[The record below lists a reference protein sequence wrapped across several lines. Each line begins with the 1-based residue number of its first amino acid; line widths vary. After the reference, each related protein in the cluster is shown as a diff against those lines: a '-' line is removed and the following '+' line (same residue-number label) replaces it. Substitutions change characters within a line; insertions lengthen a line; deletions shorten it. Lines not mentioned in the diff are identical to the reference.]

1 MGGNSSIG
9 MTGKQLKT
17 MLVFEGLLYALESIV
32 LSLLLTVLAGP
43 LLSQVLEGM
52 FWFYSY
58 HLTVMP
64 ILILL
69 PVFVLLG
76 TVLPLLSYHGIAKQT
91 LVERL
96 REVE

>member
-1 MGGNSSIG
+1 MLQSIG

-17 MLVFEGLLYALESIV
+17 MLVCEGLIYAFGSIV

-43 LLSQVLEGM
+43 LLSRVLEGM

-58 HLTVMP
+58 RLTVTP

-76 TVLPLLSYHGIAKQT
+76 TALPLLSYRGVAKQT
-91 LVERL
+91 IVERL